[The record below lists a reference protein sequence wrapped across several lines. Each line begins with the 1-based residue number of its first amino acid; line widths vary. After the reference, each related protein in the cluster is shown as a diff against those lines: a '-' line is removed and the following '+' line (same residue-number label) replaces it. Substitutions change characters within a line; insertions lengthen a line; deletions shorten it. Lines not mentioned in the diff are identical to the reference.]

1 MEISVIASGSNGNC
15 CLVEENGVSLLIDA
29 GKSGREIEARLNRLG
44 KSLENIHAIILTH
57 AHSDHVRGAGVIAR
71 RYNIPIYIMQ
81 KTHSDC
87 SGVIGQAQTHY
98 FSRYHPFKVNDL
110 RIQPVPTCHDVD
122 SCGFV
127 INRFGLFTDTGIVT
141 KQMSEVMPHLRGVL
155 LESNHDID
163 MLISGPYP
171 HYLKKWILSDK
182 GHLSNIHAS
191 QLVEDRGKELSLVLL
206 GHLSAV
212 NNTPERAEITFERLV
227 RRKIEYAICSR
238 ERETGCFDL

>member
-98 FSRYHPFKVNDL
+98 FSRYHPFKV
-110 RIQPVPTCHDVD
+110 
-122 SCGFV
+122 
-127 INRFGLFTDTGIVT
+127 NRFGLFTDTGIVT